1 MASTA
6 TAVNKSPDVQGDG
19 HKHKKNAL
27 SDGQGRL
34 AMILLAPSLLVILVV
49 AGIPVL
55 MSIRES
61 FFRVNDQPDPTTGI
75 ITQGEQFVGLQNFT
89 DVFGEVIPSSAT
101 GARWSGSGT
110 RSGTRPCS
118 PSSASSWRPSSA
130 SPWR

>member
-1 MASTA
+1 MANTA
-6 TAVNKSPDVQGDG
+6 TALQKSPDVQGDG

-49 AGIPVL
+49 AGIPVI

-89 DVFGEVIPSSAT
+89 DVFAG
-101 GARWSGSGT
+101 R
-110 RSGTRPCS
+110 
-118 PSSASSWRPSSA
+118 
-130 SPWR
+130 